1 MIQLA
6 DTSNSVDR
14 AIGMLPELVDKIAD
28 LFKKDNEKPKQDQMF

>member
-14 AIGMLPELVDKIAD
+14 AIGMMPEMVDKITD
-28 LFKKDNEKPKQDQMF
+28 LFKKDKKEKTDGET